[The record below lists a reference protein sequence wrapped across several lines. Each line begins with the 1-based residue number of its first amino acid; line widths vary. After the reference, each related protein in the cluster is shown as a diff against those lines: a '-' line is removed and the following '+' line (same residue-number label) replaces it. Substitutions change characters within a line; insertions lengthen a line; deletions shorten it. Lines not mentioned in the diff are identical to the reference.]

1 MAREGGGARAAATGA
16 GAGATGV
23 KVAATGGAPK
33 VVGEEGSATEGL
45 ETGGLATATFDTEA
59 FNTGTL
65 ATRAFFRAGRFGSAA
80 GSGAAAVRVGAGE
93 AATGLGT
100 AATGFGAVLWP
111 NRPRSQTRPP
121 QLWPSGTSWAMP
133 TAAKPKVNATTSAI
147 LASANLAG
155 RVLASA
161 SIIGILTSAPTQSP
175 GHRPR
180 KPLLFGERRLWPLPA
195 GDCIAAAPSATFELP
210 ITAPLAAI
218 TGVGIDFGTT
228 NSVVALA
235 RADGSVATRH
245 WPSAAGPTS
254 TFRTALAFWR
264 EGRNVAHAAGP
275 QALVRAEAP
284 GEGRFIQSLKT
295 HLASRAFSETRL
307 FGKRFTVEELVAL
320 FLRDLLGEEP
330 VAAPVA
336 AGRPVVFA
344 GHVPD
349 EALAIARLHTAYAAA
364 GLPGATLAYEP
375 LGAAYWYARDL
386 RRDETVL
393 VADFGGGTSD
403 FSVLRF
409 SRGGGPDGRLH
420 AEPLAHSGVGLAGDT
435 FDTRIVEHAVAP
447 RLGKGATFRSFEK
460 ELPVPAYIHSAFSQ
474 WHQLSWLKSGTILAD
489 LRKLAATSARG
500 DELEALATVVEMD
513 MGLALYR
520 AVGEAKAALSASERT
535 TLRFA
540 GWGVAVEA
548 EIARADFEGWIAR
561 DLAAIDAA
569 VDEALARAGLDE
581 GGIDAVFLTGGT
593 SFVPAVRALFA
604 RRFPAERLHQGDAF
618 QSVAS
623 GLALLAADGG

>member
-1 MAREGGGARAAATGA
+1 M
-16 GAGATGV
+16 
-23 KVAATGGAPK
+23 
-33 VVGEEGSATEGL
+33 
-45 ETGGLATATFDTEA
+45 
-59 FNTGTL
+59 
-65 ATRAFFRAGRFGSAA
+65 
-80 GSGAAAVRVGAGE
+80 
-93 AATGLGT
+93 
-100 AATGFGAVLWP
+100 
-111 NRPRSQTRPP
+111 
-121 QLWPSGTSWAMP
+121 
-133 TAAKPKVNATTSAI
+133 
-147 LASANLAG
+147 
-155 RVLASA
+155 
-161 SIIGILTSAPTQSP
+161 
-175 GHRPR
+175 
-180 KPLLFGERRLWPLPA
+180 
-195 GDCIAAAPSATFELP
+195 
-210 ITAPLAAI
+210 
-218 TGVGIDFGTT
+218 
-228 NSVVALA
+228 VALA
-235 RADGSVATRH
+235 RADGSVATRR
-245 WPSAAGPTS
+245 WPSAAGPTA

-275 QALVRAEAP
+275 QALAHAEGP
-284 GEGRFIQSLKT
+284 SGEGRFIQSLKT
-295 HLASRAFSETRL
+295 HLASRAFSDTRL
-307 FGKRFTVEELVAL
+307 FGQRFTVEELVAL

-344 GHVPD
+344 GQVPD
-349 EALAIARLHTAYAAA
+349 EALAVARLHAAYAAA

-409 SRGGGPDGRLH
+409 SRIDGRLR
-420 AEPLAHSGVGLAGDT
+420 AEPLAHSGVGIAGDT

-460 ELPVPAYIHSAFSQ
+460 ELPVPAYIHAAFSQ

-520 AVGEAKAALSASERT
+520 AVGEAKAALSASEST

-540 GWGVAVEA
+540 GWGVSVEA
-548 EIARADFEGWIAR
+548 QIARADFEGWIAR

-623 GLALLAADGG
+623 GLALLAADGATVAR

>member
-1 MAREGGGARAAATGA
+1 M
-16 GAGATGV
+16 
-23 KVAATGGAPK
+23 
-33 VVGEEGSATEGL
+33 
-45 ETGGLATATFDTEA
+45 
-59 FNTGTL
+59 
-65 ATRAFFRAGRFGSAA
+65 
-80 GSGAAAVRVGAGE
+80 
-93 AATGLGT
+93 
-100 AATGFGAVLWP
+100 
-111 NRPRSQTRPP
+111 
-121 QLWPSGTSWAMP
+121 
-133 TAAKPKVNATTSAI
+133 
-147 LASANLAG
+147 
-155 RVLASA
+155 
-161 SIIGILTSAPTQSP
+161 
-175 GHRPR
+175 
-180 KPLLFGERRLWPLPA
+180 
-195 GDCIAAAPSATFELP
+195 
-210 ITAPLAAI
+210 
-218 TGVGIDFGTT
+218 
-228 NSVVALA
+228 VALA

-245 WPSAAGPTS
+245 WPSAAGPTA

-264 EGRNVAHAAGP
+264 EGRTVAHAAGP
-275 QALVRAEAP
+275 DALAHAEGP
-284 GEGRFIQSLKT
+284 SGEGRFIQSLKT
-295 HLASRAFSETRL
+295 HLASRAFSDTRL
-307 FGKRFTVEELVAL
+307 FGQRFTVEELVAL

-330 VAAPVA
+330 LAAPVA

-349 EALAIARLHTAYAAA
+349 EALAVARLHAAYAAA
-364 GLPGATLAYEP
+364 GLPGAALAYEP

-409 SRGGGPDGRLH
+409 TRADGRLR

-460 ELPVPAYIHSAFSQ
+460 ELPVPAYIHAAFSQ

-520 AVGEAKAALSASERT
+520 AVGEAKAALSAGERT

-548 EIARADFEGWIAR
+548 EITRADFEGWIAR

-581 GGIDAVFLTGGT
+581 DGIDAVFLTGGT

-604 RRFPAERLHQGDAF
+604 RRFPVDRLHQGDAF

-623 GLALLAADGG
+623 GLALLAADGAAVAG